1 MTTTLSA
8 SDYKE
13 RLIALQSHFDKRK
26 GSRDQIIKQKDELGV
41 NIILKRDELAGLNE
55 TRILLEKTSVY
66 ARSYAKTKLEE
77 IVTNALQYIF
87 TSDFRFEID
96 LTESGGKPQAD
107 FFVVSLQDGIE
118 VRNRPEDSRGGG
130 VVDIIS
136 LALRWAVLQIHAD
149 PKMNGPMML
158 DEPGKHVSEDY
169 AIKLAVFLKQMS
181 QHFKRQ
187 IIMVTHQPHLAMS
200 ADNLFEVEIKGGKSI
215 VSGIGAGS
223 GVTGP

>member
-1 MTTTLSA
+1 MTTMPSA
-8 SDYKE
+8 SEYKQ
-13 RLIALQSHFDKRK
+13 RLTALQSHFDSRK
-26 GSRDQIIKQKDELGV
+26 GQRDQLIQQKAELTFEIASKQYEL
-41 NIILKRDELAGLNE
+41 KGLE
-55 TRILLEKTSVY
+55 EARILLQQTSVT
-66 ARSYAKTKLEE
+66 ARDYAKTKLEE

-87 TSDFRFEID
+87 TSDFRFEIE
-96 LTESGGKPQAD
+96 LGESGGKPQAD

-187 IIMVTHQPHLAMS
+187 IVMVTHQPHLAVA
-200 ADNLFEVEIKGGKSI
+200 ADNLFEVELKGGKSI
-215 VSGIGAGS
+215 VSGVSSGAG
-223 GVTGP
+223 TP